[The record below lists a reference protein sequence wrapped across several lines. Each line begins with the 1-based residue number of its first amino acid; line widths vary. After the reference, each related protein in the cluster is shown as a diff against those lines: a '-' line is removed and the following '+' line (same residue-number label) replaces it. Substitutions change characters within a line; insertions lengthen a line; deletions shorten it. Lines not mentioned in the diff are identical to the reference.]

1 MLQAALQ
8 HGALSLLDAILH
20 FGSYGVYRHWLEK
33 GPWLSLRNLVQF
45 QHSASPMSPSR
56 FVRPTLCAQVSYG
69 GIFEFRRWMPA
80 YGILGWPL
88 WIFGEIWVWW
98 QSRPKWLEVNDIVT
112 NLTALKITLGASES
126 ASVLGLGI

>member
-1 MLQAALQ
+1 
-8 HGALSLLDAILH
+8 
-20 FGSYGVYRHWLEK
+20 
-33 GPWLSLRNLVQF
+33 
-45 QHSASPMSPSR
+45 
-56 FVRPTLCAQVSYG
+56 
-69 GIFEFRRWMPA
+69 MPA

>member
-1 MLQAALQ
+1 
-8 HGALSLLDAILH
+8 
-20 FGSYGVYRHWLEK
+20 
-33 GPWLSLRNLVQF
+33 
-45 QHSASPMSPSR
+45 
-56 FVRPTLCAQVSYG
+56 
-69 GIFEFRRWMPA
+69 MPA

-88 WIFGEIWVWW
+88 GIFGEIWVWW